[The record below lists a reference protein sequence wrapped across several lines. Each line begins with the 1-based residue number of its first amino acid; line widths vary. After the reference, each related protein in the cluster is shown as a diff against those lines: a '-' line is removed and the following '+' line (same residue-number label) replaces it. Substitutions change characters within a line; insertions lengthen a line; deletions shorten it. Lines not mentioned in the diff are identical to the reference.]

1 MALKLSTAAIASANN
16 TELDAA
22 WLLLL
27 EIIIDG
33 EEEHIYLVHN
43 NEDISWNGQLWQA
56 FPFSLSESKSDNKG
70 TLSNA
75 TIEVDNTSRD
85 LEYYLSRGNGGAG
98 SKVVLRCVRSDD
110 LTATEAD
117 FEEYF
122 TVKSTTVTE
131 SKVSFALGNA
141 YSSKSRRPWRRYLK
155 NTCSFKYKGVR
166 CGCTSN
172 LTSCNHT
179 LSDCRERGNSKRF
192 GGFPGIPQG
201 GLYV

>member
-1 MALKLSTAAIASANN
+1 MALKLTTAAIASANN
-16 TELDAA
+16 TELDAS

-33 EEEHIYLVHN
+33 EDEHICLVHN
-43 NEDISWNGQLWQA
+43 NEDITWNGQLWQA
-56 FPFSLSESKSDNKG
+56 FPFSLSDSKNDNKG
-70 TLSNA
+70 TLSSA

-98 SKVVLRCVRSDD
+98 SRVILRCVRSDD
-110 LTATEAD
+110 LEAQEAD

-131 SKVSFALGNA
+131 SKVSFSLGNA

-166 CGCTSN
+166 CACTSK

-179 LSDCRERGNSKRF
+179 LADCRERGNSKRF